1 MKKIKNRQCLLLKT
15 KDKREFLTEKS
26 NYSLLL
32 EFSKKFS
39 IEVSVIKIKE
49 ATILELN
56 ELAAA
61 FCSQNYSHEKI
72 TYELIETKI
81 SQIKKPRNN
90 VIETSEKLDEYIKKE
105 FLAEKIISLKKIKRR
120 FSRYEL
126 TDSCLCNHIRKIRKE
141 LETEGYKINKN
152 KTEYNII

>member
-39 IEVSVIKIKE
+39 LEVSVVKIKK
-49 ATILELN
+49 ATILELS

-61 FCSQNYSHEKI
+61 FCDPNHANEEI

-90 VIETSEKLDEYIKKE
+90 IIKTSERLDEYIKKE
-105 FLAEKIISLKKIKRR
+105 FLAGKIISLKKLKRR
-120 FSRYEL
+120 LSGYVL

-141 LETEGYKINKN
+141 LEAEGYKINKD

>member
-39 IEVSVIKIKE
+39 IEVSVVKIKE
-49 ATILELN
+49 ATILELS

-61 FCSQNYSHEKI
+61 FCNQTYSHEKT

-81 SQIKKPRNN
+81 SQIKTPRIN
-90 VIETSEKLDEYIKKE
+90 VIKTSEKLDEYIKKE
-105 FLAEKIISLKKIKRR
+105 FLANKPMSLKKLKRR
-120 FSRYEL
+120 FAGHEL
-126 TDSCLCNHIRKIRKE
+126 SDSCFCNHIRKIRKE
-141 LETEGYKINKN
+141 LEEEGYKINKT

>member
-39 IEVSVIKIKE
+39 LEVSVVKIEK
-49 ATILELN
+49 ATILELS

-61 FCSQNYSHEKI
+61 FCDPNYSYEKT

-90 VIETSEKLDEYIKKE
+90 VIKTSEKLDEYIKKE
-105 FLAEKIISLKKIKRR
+105 FLAGKIMSLKKLKRR

-141 LETEGYKINKN
+141 LEAEGYKINKD